1 MSTQA
6 SMALSG
12 AAVMW
17 WLAAA
22 WWLASDRSPV
32 VTIAAL
38 GIGILGTA
46 VAIRGMRQPE
56 SRTRDAVAALVAAL
70 VGVVLAF
77 AFSG

>member
-12 AAVMW
+12 AAIMW

-22 WWLASDRSPV
+22 WWLGSDRSPV

-46 VAIRGMRQPE
+46 IAIRGMRQPE
-56 SRTRDAVAALVAAL
+56 SRARDAIAAVVAAL
-70 VGVVLAF
+70 VGLVLAF
-77 AFSG
+77 AFSS